1 MVTPFRM
8 VGTVGGAVGV
18 FAVVTGRELR
28 TYATI
33 SGTVSF
39 TATTAIG
46 CFAKFSLPAV
56 VAIAQG
62 GFNVTLTVVTA
73 AALGT
78 NLKFTILTGPVVFTD
93 ARIVEAVTVE
103 VTGLV
108 TGNASAGGSSPAF
121 TATADGLAVVVTDTF
136 TVT

>member
-1 MVTPFRM
+1 MVTPLWM

-18 FAVVTGRELR
+18 FAVVTGREFG

-33 SGTVSF
+33 SGTASL
-39 TATTAIG
+39 TTTTAIG

-62 GFNVTLTVVTA
+62 GFNVTLTIVTA

-78 NLKFTILTGPVVFTD
+78 YLKFTTLTGPVVFAD
-93 ARIVEAVTVE
+93 ARFVEAVTVE

-108 TGNASAGGSSPAF
+108 TGNSSAGGSSPSF
-121 TATADGLAVVVTDTF
+121 TATADGLAVIVTDTL
-136 TVT
+136 TVA